1 MSKDVTMRDIAKKL
15 NISAVSVSKAIS
27 GKEGISES
35 VRELI
40 IKTAQDMGYVYTSPK
55 LKDRAHYNIG
65 VMVSQTFISDSA
77 FYSRLFQNL
86 AIEFGKQGHSCT
98 LEIISHRNER
108 EGILPGNVAGGRMDG
123 IIVLGPI
130 SDACLGN
137 ILRTTTPYV
146 FVDNYFPGEMMDCV
160 VSDNVYGSHVLTN
173 YLIDKGFRKIA
184 FVGRINATNSIMDRY
199 LGYVKALLQH
209 NMEVRPEYIL
219 SDRDDAG
226 LLTDPE
232 LPEDMP
238 EAFVCN
244 CDEVAYHLVEQLKAR
259 KIRVP
264 EDVSIVGF
272 DDYIFA
278 TLCSPK
284 LTTFRVNME
293 EMSRTAVQL
302 MEDKLRVPHS
312 VNGRKVIS
320 GEIVI
325 RDSVRDK

>member
-27 GKEGISES
+27 GREGISES

-40 IKTAQDMGYVYTSPK
+40 IKTARDMGYVYTSPK
-55 LKDRAHYNIG
+55 LKGRAHYNIG

-86 AIEFGKQGHSCT
+86 AIEFGKKGHSCT

-219 SDRDDAG
+219 PDRDEAG
-226 LLTDPE
+226 LLADPL

-244 CDEVAYHLVEQLKAR
+244 CDEVAYHLVEQLKAK

-302 MEDKLRVPHS
+302 MEDKLRTPHT